1 MISSP
6 LIGELIPL
14 KDIEDTV
21 FASGAVGKGVAI
33 KPNDGDVYSPITGQV
48 ALVFPTKHAIGLKSD
63 DGVEVLIHIGMDTVE
78 LNGEGFEVFVSVG
91 DNVELGQRIAKVD
104 LRYLE
109 SKGKYT
115 ITPVV
120 ITNADDYDIH
130 IIDDKRIVNNDSK
143 IMRINK

>member
-33 KPNDGDVYSPITGQV
+33 KPNEGEVYSPITGQV

-78 LNGEGFEVFVSVG
+78 LNGEGFEVFVSEG

-109 SKGKYT
+109 SKGKST

-130 IIDDKRIVNNDSK
+130 IIDDKRIVNKDSK
-143 IMRINK
+143 IMKINK